1 MKKHLPATLVL
12 GVLCTFTQAH
22 AAKTLVYCSEGSPS
36 GFNPAFYTDGTT
48 FDATG
53 KTIYNQLVQFEPG
66 TTQVEPA
73 LAESWEVSDDGLE
86 YTFHLRK
93 GVKFQGN
100 KDFTPTRDFSADDVL
115 FSFNRQLEKDH
126 PYHKVSNGTYEY
138 FEGMSMPDLLKEVVK
153 VDDHTVRLVLNRP
166 EAPMIANLGMDF
178 ASIMSSE
185 YADAMMKADT
195 PEKVDTDPV
204 GTGPFQLVAYQKDS
218 MIRYQANPDYWG
230 GKPAIDNLVFAI
242 TPDNAV
248 RWQKLQAGECH
259 HMAYPNPA
267 DLKTMEENPDI
278 NMLSQEGLNIGYL
291 AYNTEKKPFDDVRV
305 RKALTLA
312 INKPAILE
320 AVYQGAGKV
329 ARNPIPPTM
338 WSYNDAIEDD
348 PYDPEAARKLLEEAG
363 VKDLKTNIWAMPVQ
377 RPYNPNARRMA
388 EMIQAD
394 WKAIGV
400 EAEIVTYEWGEYLE
414 RSKKGEHETLLMG
427 WTGDNGDPD
436 NFLAVLLGCDA
447 VQAGSNRARWCNKEF
462 DDLIQKAKTI
472 TDQAE
477 RAKLYEQAQVVFKR
491 ETPWATIANSVVFEP
506 ERKNVQGY
514 KQSPFGAHYFGNVDL
529 SE

>member
-291 AYNTEKKPFDDVRV
+291 AYNT
-305 RKALTLA
+305 
-312 INKPAILE
+312 
-320 AVYQGAGKV
+320 
-329 ARNPIPPTM
+329 
-338 WSYNDAIEDD
+338 
-348 PYDPEAARKLLEEAG
+348 
-363 VKDLKTNIWAMPVQ
+363 
-377 RPYNPNARRMA
+377 
-388 EMIQAD
+388 
-394 WKAIGV
+394 
-400 EAEIVTYEWGEYLE
+400 
-414 RSKKGEHETLLMG
+414 
-427 WTGDNGDPD
+427 
-436 NFLAVLLGCDA
+436 
-447 VQAGSNRARWCNKEF
+447 
-462 DDLIQKAKTI
+462 
-472 TDQAE
+472 
-477 RAKLYEQAQVVFKR
+477 
-491 ETPWATIANSVVFEP
+491 
-506 ERKNVQGY
+506 
-514 KQSPFGAHYFGNVDL
+514 
-529 SE
+529 